1 MLLRAI
7 VRTGVLS
14 AAVALARRIRCK
26 NALSGDS
33 CDRRAR
39 APGYLSYSKASLGTP
54 PTAWASVMLVAR
66 NEARVA
72 KARSMMA
79 PQRPLMHRS
88 AAVDCSIV
96 IGIQQVSGYMMT

>member
-7 VRTGVLS
+7 VRTGVLW
-14 AAVALARRIRCK
+14 AAVALARRIRFK

-39 APGYLSYSKASLGTP
+39 APGCLSYSMASLGTP
-54 PTAWASVMLVAR
+54 PTAWALVMLAAR
-66 NEARVA
+66 DEARVA

-79 PQRPLMHRS
+79 PQRPLLHHS
-88 AAVDCSIV
+88 AEVDCSIV
-96 IGIQQVSGYMMT
+96 IGTQQVSGYMMT